1 MKYKI
6 ISTDFDGTLL
16 TSSKK
21 VTPRAREVLLRYRE
35 KGYIVIGIT
44 ARNLSSVRSVC
55 DITMFNYL
63 VLNNGAYIYNV
74 EKGLGKYIGEIN
86 RDQAEEIVD
95 YFENRAKAI
104 DICSTNKYYR
114 YKSEITKPR
123 PFSVKINSMEEIK
136 EPICRINVFG
146 EDIDETRSFKKY
158 IDENF
163 DMVDTVVM
171 QDTDDKNSEKWITLN
186 PKDLN
191 KYSTLR
197 KLCKA
202 LDISTEEVIFF
213 GDGLNDIEIM
223 QGVGLGI
230 SMKNAL
236 PEVKEKA
243 KITIKTNDEDGIAE
257 FLEKNIAML

>member
-16 TSSKK
+16 TSSKE
-21 VTPRAREVLLRYRE
+21 VTPRAREVLLKYRE

-44 ARNLSSVRSVC
+44 ARNLSSVKNVC

-63 VLNNGAYIYNV
+63 ILNNGAYIYNV
-74 EKGLGKYIGEIN
+74 EKEEGKYMGQIGMA
-86 RDQAEEIVD
+86 QAEKIVN
-95 YFENRAKAI
+95 YFESRAKAI
-104 DICSTNKYYR
+104 DICSTKKYYR

-123 PFSVKINSMEEIK
+123 PFSVKINSMEEVE

-186 PKDLN
+186 PKNLN
-191 KYSTLR
+191 KFSTLK
-197 KLCKA
+197 KLCKS
-202 LDISTEEVIFF
+202 LDISTEQVIFF
-213 GDGLNDIEIM
+213 GDGLNDIEII

-243 KITIKTNDEDGIAE
+243 KITIKTNDENGIAE
-257 FLEKNIAML
+257 FLEKNISML